1 MKLLK
6 YFRNSLILT
15 SILYTLLGLVLIIAP
30 GKTLRLTCTLIGVVT
45 VWYGLSK
52 IIACRKYGM
61 TEEGQPFDLSW
72 GWSFLPW
79 GFCCLSPRS
88 L

>member
-1 MKLLK
+1 MLK

-52 IIACRKYGM
+52 IIA
-61 TEEGQPFDLSW
+61 
-72 GWSFLPW
+72 
-79 GFCCLSPRS
+79 
-88 L
+88 